1 MMDGTTVLTHEA
13 LWNAIYLLNDAVVGI
28 FGMILSA
35 AFCDITWTKKRLL
48 RYWSCMAVILLV
60 QGVVYCVTQ
69 VGVLRAIY
77 PLVTHLPL
85 VVVLCVMKRQTIWPI
100 VSVLTAYLCC
110 QIRRWIALLAMACF
124 NGGSYLQSTVELIV
138 TLPLL
143 WVLLKFFAPAVR
155 EIGRL
160 KPSMQ
165 FFFGVMPAISYV
177 FDYLTR
183 IYTDMLERGLAAA
196 VEFMP
201 SMCCVLYLV
210 FVLRSSAENAERSR
224 LEQIQEGLR
233 LQVSQATREIA
244 GLRESDRQASAYRH
258 DLRHHMQYLSDCI
271 ENGQTER
278 AQSYIHQVCDEI
290 EARRVR
296 RFCENEAVNLLLSSF
311 AQRTEDSGIP
321 LRIRAEVPQFL
332 PVAETD
338 LCVLLSNALENALH
352 ACQHLRSEGKGGDI
366 EVVAYEKSGKFF
378 LQVSNTCAPGV
389 RFRGG
394 LPVTDTAGHGIGVRS
409 ICSVVER
416 YNGVYSFAE
425 KDGRFVLRAS
435 L

>member
-1 MMDGTTVLTHEA
+1 MMNGTTALTHEA

-35 AFCDITWTKKRLL
+35 AFCDLDWTRKRLL
-48 RYWSCMAVILLV
+48 RYWGCMAVILLV
-60 QGVVYCVTQ
+60 QAAVYCVAD
-69 VGVLRAIY
+69 VALLRAIY

-165 FFFGVMPAISYV
+165 FFFGIMPAISYA

-183 IYTDMLERGLAAA
+183 VYTDMLERGLEAA

-201 SMCCVLYLV
+201 SVCCVLYLV
-210 FVLRSSAENAERSR
+210 FVLRTSAENTERSR
-224 LEQIQEGLR
+224 LEQAQASLR
-233 LQVSQATREIA
+233 LQVSQATREISS
-244 GLRESDRQASAYRH
+244 LRESDRQASTYRH
-258 DLRHHMQYLSDCI
+258 DLRHHMQFLSGCI

-278 AQSYIHQVCDEI
+278 AQAYIRQVCAEI
-290 EARRVR
+290 EAQKVR
-296 RFCENEAVNLLLSSF
+296 RFCENEAVNLILSSF
-311 AQRTEDSGIP
+311 AQRAEDSGVP
-321 LRIRAEVPQFL
+321 LRVRAEVPQFL

-352 ACQHLRSEGKGGDI
+352 ACQRLRAESKDCDI
-366 EVVAYEKSGKFF
+366 EAVAYEKSGKFF
-378 LQVSNTCAPGV
+378 LQVSNTCGPDV
-389 RFRGG
+389 RFRKG
-394 LPVTDTAGHGIGVRS
+394 LPVTEAEGHGIGVRS
-409 ICSVVER
+409 ICSIVER
-416 YNGVYSFAE
+416 YNGVYSFTA
-425 KDGRFVLRAS
+425 KNGRFTLRAS

>member
-1 MMDGTTVLTHEA
+1 MTADAILYACNTV
-13 LWNAIYLLNDAVVGI
+13 AVGLFGI
-28 FGMILSA
+28 VLSA
-35 AFCDITWTKKRLL
+35 AFCNIRWTR
-48 RYWSCMAVILLV
+48 RNVCCMVASTLAIFLI
-60 QGVVYCVTQ
+60 QGIVYL
-69 VGVLRAIY
+69 GIDPALGPYLY
-77 PLVTHLPL
+77 PLHTHLPL
-85 VVVLCVMKRQTIWPI
+85 AITLCLLSHERLWPVI
-100 VSVLTAYLCC
+100 SVLTAYLCC
-110 QIRRWIALLAMACF
+110 QLRRWLALVCVWAF
-124 NGGSYLQSTVELIV
+124 SGGDRMQYAVELIV

-160 KPSMQ
+160 KPLMQ
-165 FFFGVMPAISYV
+165 FFFGVMPAISYA

-210 FVLRSSAENAERSR
+210 LVLRSSAENAERSR

-296 RFCENEAVNLLLSSF
+296 RFCENEAVNLLLSAF
-311 AQRTEDSGIP
+311 AQRTEDSGIS
-321 LRIRAEVPQFL
+321 LRIRAELPQFL

-352 ACQHLRSEGKGGDI
+352 ACQHLRAEGKGGDI

>member
-1 MMDGTTVLTHEA
+1 MMNGTTALTHEA

-48 RYWSCMAVILLV
+48 HYWGCMAVILLV
-60 QGVVYCVTQ
+60 QAAVYCVAD
-69 VGVLRAIY
+69 VALLRRLY

-124 NGGSYLQSTVELIV
+124 NGGSYLQSTVQLIV

-160 KPSMQ
+160 KPLMQ
-165 FFFGVMPAISYV
+165 FFFGVMPAISYA

-210 FVLRSSAENAERSR
+210 LVLRSSAENAERSR
-224 LEQIQEGLR
+224 L
-233 LQVSQATREIA
+233 
-244 GLRESDRQASAYRH
+244 
-258 DLRHHMQYLSDCI
+258 
-271 ENGQTER
+271 
-278 AQSYIHQVCDEI
+278 
-290 EARRVR
+290 
-296 RFCENEAVNLLLSSF
+296 
-311 AQRTEDSGIP
+311 
-321 LRIRAEVPQFL
+321 
-332 PVAETD
+332 
-338 LCVLLSNALENALH
+338 
-352 ACQHLRSEGKGGDI
+352 
-366 EVVAYEKSGKFF
+366 
-378 LQVSNTCAPGV
+378 
-389 RFRGG
+389 
-394 LPVTDTAGHGIGVRS
+394 
-409 ICSVVER
+409 
-416 YNGVYSFAE
+416 
-425 KDGRFVLRAS
+425 
-435 L
+435 

>member
-1 MMDGTTVLTHEA
+1 MMNGTTALTHEA

-35 AFCDITWTKKRLL
+35 AFCDIAWTKKRLL
-48 RYWSCMAVILLV
+48 RYWGCMAVILLV
-60 QGVVYCVTQ
+60 QAAVYCVAD
-69 VGVLRAIY
+69 VALLRCLY

-143 WVLLKFFAPAVR
+143 WGLLKFVAPSVR
-155 EIGRL
+155 AIGRT

-165 FFFGVMPAISYV
+165 FFFGIMPAISYA

-183 IYTDMLERGLAAA
+183 VYTNLLADGDPAV

-201 SMCCVLYLV
+201 FVCCVAYLM
-210 FVLRSSAENAERSR
+210 FLARLSKEQEARAH
-224 LEQIQEGLR
+224 LEQLQNSLN
-233 LQVSQATREIA
+233 LQVSQAVREIEA
-244 GLRESDRQASAYRH
+244 LRESQQKTRAYRH
-258 DLRHHMQYLSDCI
+258 DLRHHLQYLSGCL
-271 ENGQTER
+271 ENGQYEQ
-278 AQSYIHQVCDEI
+278 AQRYIHEINAEI
-290 EARRVR
+290 EAARVVTY
-296 RFCENEAVNLLLSSF
+296 CENEAANLIFSAF
-311 AQRTEDSGIP
+311 AA
-321 LRIRAEVPQFL
+321 RAEAQGVKFSLQAVL
-332 PVAETD
+332 PHILPISESD

-352 ACQHLRSEGKGGDI
+352 ACKGADDSI
-366 EVVAYEKSGKFF
+366 EVQTYEKNGKFF
-378 LQVSNTCAPGV
+378 LQVANDCREAV
-389 RFRGG
+389 RFKDGI
-394 LPVTDTAGHGIGVRS
+394 PVTDQPGHGIGVSS
-409 ICSVVER
+409 ICAIVER
-416 YNGVYSFAE
+416 YGGLYSFSVKE
-425 KDGRFVLRAS
+425 GKFVLRVS

>member
-1 MMDGTTVLTHEA
+1 MTVDTVL
-13 LWNAIYLLNDAVVGI
+13 YLCSTVAVGLFGI
-28 FGMILSA
+28 VLSA
-35 AFCDITWTKKRLL
+35 PFCNIRWTR
-48 RYWSCMAVILLV
+48 RNVCCMIASTLAIFLI
-60 QGVVYCVTQ
+60 QGIVYL
-69 VGVLRAIY
+69 GIDPVLGPYLY
-77 PLVTHLPL
+77 PIHTHLPL
-85 VVVLCVMKRQTIWPI
+85 AITLCVLSHERLWPVI
-100 VSVLTAYLCC
+100 SVLTAYLCC
-110 QIRRWIALLAMACF
+110 QLRRWLALVCVWVF
-124 NGGSYLQSTVELIV
+124 SGGDRMQYAVELIV

-160 KPSMQ
+160 KPLMQ
-165 FFFGVMPAISYV
+165 FFFGVMPAISYA

-352 ACQHLRSEGKGGDI
+352 ACQHLRAEGKGGDI

-409 ICSVVER
+409 ICPVVER